1 MFGCAWGTIAA
12 AVKSV
17 VKYGMEHRDLSGIT
31 HIGIDEI
38 SRKKGQVY
46 LTNVYD
52 LRSKTLIWSGVER
65 TKDALRSF
73 FNSLGPERTSKLQGI
88 CCDMW
93 KPYIE
98 VIKECAPQATLVFD
112 TFHIVR
118 HLMEAVDQVR
128 RDEIREKGKDHKATS
143 KNSNMLDQ

>member
-1 MFGCAWGTIAA
+1 MPILAKWAELLPWHSVAKLFGCAWGTIAT

-17 VKYGMEHRDLSGIT
+17 VKYGMEHRDHSGIT

-52 LRSKTLIWSGVER
+52 LRSKTLIWSGDER

-73 FNSLGPERTSKLQGI
+73 FNYLIQ
-88 CCDMW
+88 
-93 KPYIE
+93 
-98 VIKECAPQATLVFD
+98 
-112 TFHIVR
+112 
-118 HLMEAVDQVR
+118 
-128 RDEIREKGKDHKATS
+128 
-143 KNSNMLDQ
+143 